1 MKKNAK
7 NLPEFKALIER
18 YKTITL
24 EEIEKVYALH
34 LSKHQTMEIL
44 TGAGSLSTCTLCLAV
59 GTGEWAFPN
68 CWMCVYRTFYGC
80 SEQPTFLAMMSAQN
94 PKTLLAA
101 YRARAA
107 YMETLLK

>member
-1 MKKNAK
+1 MKKNVK

-24 EEIEKVYALH
+24 EEIEGAFERCGYLTAKN
-34 LSKHQTMEIL
+34 EL
-44 TGAGSLSTCTLCLAV
+44 TGFGQHDTCTLCKKLGV
-59 GTGEWAFPN
+59 TGWVVD
-68 CWMCVYRTFYGC
+68 CTGCVFSGNMGCIKHKTYRMVADADAPA
-80 SEQPTFLAMMSAQN
+80 E
-94 PKTLLAA
+94 LLAA